1 MLQSTTLLTLGA
13 LSACW
18 AHFVI
23 PNDDQDMSGLTIN
36 SIPATKRVQYMR
48 KFSRANEALFRQ
60 SGPCPFAA
68 FGTIIVN
75 HTSDEVVCEGANFR
89 TGDPTIHGEISAINA
104 CTAKFAGQ
112 GMTATEIYAA
122 WGDLS
127 IYTNAE
133 SCPMV
138 LSPLHKAH
146 MAYQLT
152 YPSVQA
158 PFVGQVSKHNYNVGW
173 GVMTLSSTPAGSSR
187 IPLTS
192 TSQYDVFQQ
201 SRQLP
206 GYQTV
211 MIGQILA
218 NETDPLFSWQ
228 YNASAPCPNE
238 CFRVPSVTRGG
249 TTCSN
254 VTVARRDHEAL

>member
-1 MLQSTTLLTLGA
+1 MLRSVALLV
-13 LSACW
+13 LSAVGFSS

-23 PNDDQDMSGLTIN
+23 PNDDQNMSGLTVN
-36 SIPATKRVQYMR
+36 SIPAEKRVEYMR
-48 KFSRANEALFRQ
+48 KANEALYRQ

-104 CTAKFAGQ
+104 CTAKFTEE
-112 GMTATEIYAA
+112 GMTASEIYAA
-122 WGDLS
+122 WGELS

-133 SCPMV
+133 SCPMCASAIRWAGFKEYV
-138 LSPLHKAH
+138 
-146 MAYQLT
+146 YGTTIQ
-152 YPSVQA
+152 
-158 PFVGQVSKHNYNVGW
+158 HNYNVGW
-173 GVMTLSSTPAGSSR
+173 GVMTLGS
-187 IPLTS
+187 
-192 TSQYDVFQQ
+192 YDVFQQ

-206 GYQTV
+206 GYQTS
-211 MIGQILA
+211 MIGQILT

-228 YNASAPCPNE
+228 YNASAPCPNG
-238 CFRVPSVTRGG
+238 CFRVPSATRGG

-254 VTVARRDHEAL
+254 ATVSRRDYDAL

>member
-1 MLQSTTLLTLGA
+1 MLRSTVFLTLGLLG
-13 LSACW
+13 LSR

-23 PNDDQDMSGLTIN
+23 HNDDQDMSGLTVN
-36 SIPATKRVQYMR
+36 SIPAEKRVEYMR
-48 KFSRANEALFRQ
+48 KTNEALFRQ

-68 FGTIIVN
+68 FGAIIVN

-104 CTAKFAGQ
+104 CTARFAEQ
-112 GMTATEIYAA
+112 GMTPTDIFAA

-138 LSPLHKAH
+138 LLSPANSTWD
-146 MAYQLT
+146 LT
-152 YPSVQA
+152 ADISPQCASAIRWAGFKEYVYGTTIQ
-158 PFVGQVSKHNYNVGW
+158 HNYNVGW
-173 GVMTLSSTPAGSSR
+173 GVMTLSS
-187 IPLTS
+187 
-192 TSQYDVFQQ
+192 YDVFQQ

-206 GYQTV
+206 GHQTV

-238 CFRVPSVTRGG
+238 CFRVPSAARGG
-249 TTCSN
+249 STCSN
-254 VTVARRDHEAL
+254 VTVSRRDYEGL

>member
-1 MLQSTTLLTLGA
+1 MLVSHVLLALGVMGFG
-13 LSACW
+13 S
-18 AHFVI
+18 AHFIV
-23 PNDDQDMSGLTIN
+23 PNDDQDMSGLTVN
-36 SIPATKRVQYMR
+36 SIPAAKRVEYMQ
-48 KFSRANEALFRQ
+48 KANEALFRQ

-104 CTAKFAGQ
+104 CTAKFAEQ
-112 GMTATEIYAA
+112 DMTPTQIYAA

-133 SCPMV
+133 SCPMCAKYV
-138 LSPLHKAH
+138 
-146 MAYQLT
+146 YGTTIQ
-152 YPSVQA
+152 
-158 PFVGQVSKHNYNVGW
+158 HNYNVGW
-173 GVMTLSSTPAGSSR
+173 GVMTLSS
-187 IPLTS
+187 
-192 TSQYDVFQQ
+192 Q

-206 GYQTV
+206 GYQTS
-211 MIGQILA
+211 MIGQILT

-238 CFRVPSVTRGG
+238 CFRVPSATRGG

-254 VTVARRDHEAL
+254 VTVSRRDYEAL